1 MREGSVM
8 RMLRWALAL
17 WVAVLVAG
25 CATFGGSR
33 VITLSQDELTRLVE
47 RQFPLDRRLLEVVDV
62 KVGAPTLRLLPE
74 RNRLATELQV
84 DLAERLFGRAIGG
97 RIALDYALRW
107 DAQAQ
112 ALKLADVRV
121 ASVQLDAATGTL
133 GAAARGLGP
142 LLAEQMLEGA
152 AIYRPKPE
160 DLRDKLGGRWQPGAV
175 TVTSRGVEIALERQ
189 P

>member
-1 MREGSVM
+1 MA
-8 RMLRWALAL
+8 MLRWWMAVV
-17 WVAVLVAG
+17 VAVLVAG
-25 CATFGGSR
+25 CATLGGPR
-33 VITLSQDELTRLVE
+33 VITLSEAELTRLVD

-62 KVGAPTLRLLPE
+62 RVAAPTVRLLPE

-84 DLAERLFGRAIGG
+84 DLAERLFGRAIAG

-121 ASVQLDAATGTL
+121 GSVQLDAAGGSL

-142 LLAEQMLEGA
+142 LLAEQVLEGA
-152 AIYRPKPE
+152 AIYRPRPE
-160 DLRDKLGGRWQPGAV
+160 DLRDKLGGQWQPGAV
-175 TVTSRGVEIALERQ
+175 TVTSRGVEITLERR